1 MLCFDAKIVPLMI
14 LICSSWKEFLNE
26 QLSSEEEEKEK
37 DGMDDLAMKNKTG
50 TQLKLNILKLKNLLE
65 LNIL

>member
-1 MLCFDAKIVPLMI
+1 MI

-37 DGMDDLAMKNKTG
+37 DGMDDLPMKNKTG
-50 TQLKLNILKLKNLLE
+50 TQLKLNVLNLKNLFE

>member
-1 MLCFDAKIVPLMI
+1 MI